1 MEFNLTHIVNKL
13 PQIIMNMGPGFLLG
27 AALGGL
33 FRFVIVKVM
42 ILIAIPAVLIFF
54 VDYVNL
60 YQVDWIVISDMW
72 NIWLRPPLID
82 VFNYFNKHTLAG
94 IIPGVVIGFFLSSLV
109 KK

>member
-1 MEFNLTHIVNKL
+1 
-13 PQIIMNMGPGFLLG
+13 
-27 AALGGL
+27 
-33 FRFVIVKVM
+33 
-42 ILIAIPAVLIFF
+42 
-54 VDYVNL
+54 
-60 YQVDWIVISDMW
+60 MW